1 MTKRYNLVVCVI
13 TSVIA
18 TILIMCMLSG
28 GRMPE
33 EASTIRY
40 VDAYLSGQTQ
50 TGEQWVTDSEGNEW
64 VVTGLPITQDDAL
77 LLVID
82 NNNTTNKVKDDVII
96 GVYLLAKSVVQ
107 EAEAQE

>member
-13 TSVIA
+13 ASVIT
-18 TILIMCMLSG
+18 TIAVMCMLSG

-77 LLVID
+77 LLAID

-96 GVYLLAKSVVQ
+96 GVYLLAEPVVQ